1 MKPVPDSEPNKGS
14 VSTVSGAKAATVRRH
29 GLETDKVVDF
39 LTASPRRRWLLFGLF
54 LIAATLL
61 AYQPIW
67 HAGFIWDDDHYVTGN
82 LALRSLKGLWQIWF
96 VPGATPQYYPMTFTG
111 FWVEYHLWQLNPL
124 GYHLTNVLL
133 QALNAILLWTVLRR
147 LDVPGAWLVAAIF
160 ALYPVCVE
168 SVAWISEIKNVL
180 SGAFYLS
187 AVLIYLGFDRTR
199 NWRLYF
205 FALGLFVLGLI
216 SKTVIATLPAALLL
230 VFWWQRGKL
239 SWKQDVLPLIPFFV
253 AGVGAGLFTAWMEW
267 AFVGARGS
275 EFNFTFIERTLIA
288 GRAIWFYLGKLI
300 WPVGLIFMYPRWH
313 VSQAVGWQY
322 LFPAMALL
330 VTLGLWLLSRR
341 NRGPLAAWLFF
352 VGTLFPALGFLN
364 AYPFRYSFVADHF
377 QYLAI
382 IGPLTLGVAG
392 IDKLFPHWRDKERFW
407 ESVLFCGMLL
417 LMLGGLTWRQCD
429 MYANSE
435 ILWRVTLAR
444 NPDCW
449 MAHNNL
455 GFILTQKGEV
465 DEAMAQFQQALQI
478 NPKDPP
484 SWNNVGNVLLHW
496 RKVDEAIPY
505 FQNALQINPDYVE
518 ARNNLGSALLQEGKV
533 DEAIAQFQKVLQINP
548 ISVEAHGNLGN
559 AMLQEG
565 KVDEAIAY
573 YQKALQLSPHNAN
586 LDNNL
591 GNALSRQGQFE
602 QAIAHYQAAIKL
614 VPNNPSF
621 LNNLAWLLATCPQ
634 ARVRN
639 GQQAVQLAER
649 NCQLTDYEEPQLICT
664 LAAAYAEAGRF
675 EDAVAA
681 SERAHELALAVGQ
694 PALALQS
701 QKLLQLFKAH
711 QPYRERFVQ

>member
-1 MKPVPDSEPNKGS
+1 MPDSKPIKGS
-14 VSTVSGAKAATVRRH
+14 VSTASGAKAATAR
-29 GLETDKVVDF
+29 GQGPETDKVVGF
-39 LTASPRRRWLLFGLF
+39 LTSSPHRWWLFGLF
-54 LIAATLL
+54 LVAATIL

-67 HAGFIWDDDHYVTGN
+67 HAGYIWDDDHYVTGN
-82 LALRSLKGLWQIWF
+82 LTLHSLKGLWQIWF
-96 VPGATPQYYPMTFTG
+96 VPGATPQYYPMAFTG
-111 FWVEYHLWQLNPL
+111 FWLEYHLWHLNPL

-160 ALYPVCVE
+160 ALHPVCVE
-168 SVAWISEIKNVL
+168 SVAWVSEIKNVL

-187 AVLIYLGFDRTR
+187 AALVYLRFDRTR
-199 NWRLYF
+199 NWRPYL
-205 FALGLFVLGLI
+205 FASGLFLLGLL

-253 AGVGAGLFTAWMEW
+253 AGVSAGLFTAWMEW

-275 EFNFTFIERTLIA
+275 GYTFTFIERTLIA

-300 WPVGLIFMYPRWH
+300 WPVDLIFIYPRWH
-313 VSQAVGWQY
+313 VSQVIWWQY

-330 VTLGLWLLSRR
+330 VTLGLWLLSHR

-352 VGTLFPALGFLN
+352 VGTLFPALGFFN
-364 AYPFRYSFVADHF
+364 VYPFRYSFVADHF
-377 QYLAI
+377 QYLAM
-382 IGPLTLGVAG
+382 IGPLTLAVAG
-392 IDKLFPHWRDKERFW
+392 IDKLFRHLRNKEPLW
-407 ESVLFCGMLL
+407 ELVFCEMLL
-417 LMLGGLTWRQCD
+417 LILGGLAWHQCG
-429 MYANSE
+429 MYASDE
-435 ILWRVTLAR
+435 TLWRVTLSR

-449 MAHNNL
+449 MACNNL

-465 DEAMAQFQQALQI
+465 DEAMAEFQKALQI

-496 RKVDEAIPY
+496 GKVAEAIPY
-505 FQNALQINPDYVE
+505 FQKALQVNPDYAE

-533 DEAIAQFQKVLQINP
+533 HEAVAQFQKVLQINP
-548 ISVEAHGNLGN
+548 DSVEAHGNLGN
-559 AMLQEG
+559 VMLQEG
-565 KVDEAIAY
+565 KVDEAIAQ
-573 YQKALQLSPHNAN
+573 YQKALQISPNNPN
-586 LDNNL
+586 LYNNL

-602 QAIAHYQAAIKL
+602 QATAHYQAAIKL
-614 VPNNPSF
+614 EPNNPSF
-621 LNNLAWLLATCPQ
+621 LNNFAWHLATCPQ
-634 ARVRN
+634 PRVRN
-639 GQQAVQLAER
+639 GQQAVELAER
-649 NCQLTDYEEPQLICT
+649 ACQLTDYEKPQLICT

-681 SERAHELALAVGQ
+681 VQRAHKLALAFGQ

-711 QPYRERFVQ
+711 KPYRERLAQ

>member
-1 MKPVPDSEPNKGS
+1 MKPVPESKPNKGS
-14 VSTVSGAKAATVRRH
+14 ISTISSAKAATGRRH
-29 GLETDKVVDF
+29 GLETDKVVEF
-39 LTASPRRRWLLFGLF
+39 LTSSPHRWWVFGLF
-54 LIAATLL
+54 LVMATLL

-67 HAGFIWDDDHYVTGN
+67 HAGFIWDDDCYVTGN

-96 VPGATPQYYPMTFTG
+96 VPATTPQYYPMAFTS

-147 LDVPGAWLVAAIF
+147 LDVPGPWLVAAIF

-168 SVAWISEIKNVL
+168 SVAWTSEIKNVL

-187 AVLIYLGFDRTR
+187 AALLYLRFDRTR
-199 NWRLYF
+199 NRSLYF
-205 FALGLFVLGLI
+205 VALGLFVLGLM
-216 SKTVIATLPAALLL
+216 SKSVIATLPAALLV

-253 AGVGAGLFTAWMEW
+253 AGVSAGLFTAWMEW
-267 AFVGARGS
+267 TVVGAKGS
-275 EFNFTFIERTLIA
+275 EFNFTFIERALIA

-300 WPVGLIFMYPRWH
+300 CPVNLIFIYPRWH
-313 VSQAVGWQY
+313 VSQMIWWQY
-322 LFPAMALL
+322 LYPATALL

-352 VGTLFPALGFLN
+352 VGTLFPALGFFN

-377 QYLAI
+377 QYLAT
-382 IGPLTLGVAG
+382 IGPLTLAVAG
-392 IDKLFPHWRDKERFW
+392 IDKLFRRLGNEREFW
-407 ESVLFCGMLL
+407 EPRFFGTLL
-417 LMLGGLTWRQCD
+417 LVLGGLTWYQCG
-429 MYANSE
+429 MYADSE

-449 MAHNNL
+449 MARNNV
-455 GFILTQKGEV
+455 GFVLAQKGEV
-465 DEAMAQFQQALQI
+465 DEAMAQFQQALQT
-478 NPKDPP
+478 NPEDPP

-496 RKVDEAIPY
+496 GKVDEAIPY
-505 FQNALQINPDYVE
+505 FQKALQLNPDYVE
-518 ARNNLGSALLQEGKV
+518 GHNNLGSALLQEGKV
-533 DEAIAQFQKVLQINP
+533 DEAMAQFQKALQIDP
-548 ISVEAHGNLGN
+548 DYVEAYGNLGN
-559 AMLQEG
+559 VMLQEG
-565 KVDEAIAY
+565 KVDKAVAY
-573 YQKALQLSPHNAN
+573 YQKALQLSSHNAN
-586 LDNNL
+586 LHNNL
-591 GNALSRQGQFE
+591 GEALLRQGQFE

-614 VPNNPSF
+614 EPNNPTF
-621 LNNLAWLLATCPQ
+621 LNNLAWLLATCPE

-639 GQQAVQLAER
+639 GQQAVHLAEQV
-649 NCQLTDYEEPQLICT
+649 CLLTDYKVPQLLCT

-675 EDAVAA
+675 EDAVTM
-681 SERAHELALAVGQ
+681 SESARELAQAAGQ
-694 PALALQS
+694 QALALQC

>member
-1 MKPVPDSEPNKGS
+1 MKPLPESKPNNGS
-14 VSTVSGAKAATVRRH
+14 VSTASDAKVATARRH
-29 GLETDKVVDF
+29 GSDIDKVVEF
-39 LTASPRRRWLLFGLF
+39 LTSSPRRRWLLFGLF
-54 LIAATLL
+54 LIASTLL

-96 VPGATPQYYPMTFTG
+96 VPGATPQYYPAAFTG
-111 FWVEYHLWQLNPL
+111 FWVDYHLWQLNPL
-124 GYHLTNVLL
+124 GYHLMNVLL

-147 LDVPGAWLVAAIF
+147 LDVPGAWLAAAIF

-168 SVAWISEIKNVL
+168 SVAWTSEIKNVL

-187 AVLIYLGFDRTR
+187 AALIYLGFDRTR
-199 NWRLYF
+199 NRRLYF
-205 FALGLFVLGLI
+205 FALGLFVLGLM
-216 SKTVIATLPAALLL
+216 SKSVIATLPAALLV

-239 SWKQDVLPLIPFFV
+239 SWKQDGLPLIPFFV
-253 AGVGAGLFTAWMEW
+253 VGVGAGLFTAWMEW
-267 AFVGARGS
+267 SFVGAKGS

-300 WPVGLIFMYPRWH
+300 WPVDLIFMYPRWH
-313 VSQAVGWQY
+313 VSQVIWWQY

-352 VGTLFPALGFLN
+352 IGTLFPALGFLN
-364 AYPFRYSFVADHF
+364 VYPFRYSFVADHF
-377 QYLAI
+377 QYLAM
-382 IGPLTLGVAG
+382 IGPLTLAVAG
-392 IDKLFPHWRDKERFW
+392 IDRLFRHLGNDREFW
-407 ESVLFCGMLL
+407 EPQFCGTLL
-417 LMLGGLTWRQCD
+417 LVLGGLTWYQCG
-429 MYANSE
+429 MYANQE
-435 ILWRVTLAR
+435 TLWRVTLAG

-449 MAHNNL
+449 MARNNL

-478 NPKDPP
+478 NPQDPP

-496 RKVDEAIPY
+496 GKVDEAIPY
-505 FQNALQINPDYVE
+505 FQKTLQLNPDYVE
-518 ARNNLGSALLQEGKV
+518 ARNNLGSALLQKGKV
-533 DEAIAQFQKVLQINP
+533 DEAKAQFQKALQINP
-548 ISVEAHGNLGN
+548 VSVESYGNLGN

-565 KVDEAIAY
+565 KVDEAIAQ
-573 YQKALQLSPHNAN
+573 YQKALQINPGNPN
-586 LDNNL
+586 LYNNL
-591 GNALSRQGQFE
+591 GNALSRQGHFE
-602 QAIAHYQAAIKL
+602 QSVAHYQAAIKL
-614 VPNNPSF
+614 APNNPSF
-621 LNNLAWLLATCPQ
+621 LNNLAWLLATCPE

-649 NCQLTDYEEPQLICT
+649 VCQLTDYEQPQLICT

-675 EDAVAA
+675 DDAAA
-681 SERAHELALAVGQ
+681 TSERARELAQAAGQ
-694 PALALQS
+694 QALALQS

-711 QPYRERFVQ
+711 QPYRERLAQ

>member
-1 MKPVPDSEPNKGS
+1 MKPVPEFKPNNGS
-14 VSTVSGAKAATVRRH
+14 VSTVPNAKVAHVRRH
-29 GLETDKVVDF
+29 GLETDKVVEF
-39 LTASPRRRWLLFGLF
+39 LIASPPRRWLLFGLF

-111 FWVEYHLWQLNPL
+111 FWVEYHLWQLNPS

-133 QALNAILLWTVLRR
+133 HAVNAILLWTVLRR
-147 LDVPGAWLVAAIF
+147 LDVPGAWLAAASF

-180 SGAFYLS
+180 SGSFYLS
-187 AVLIYLGFDRTR
+187 AALIYLGFDRTR

-216 SKTVIATLPAALLL
+216 SKTVIATLPAALLV

-239 SWKQDVLPLIPFFV
+239 SWKQDVLPLIPFFL

-267 AFVGARGS
+267 AFVGAKGS

-300 WPVGLIFMYPRWH
+300 CPVDLIFMYPRWQ
-313 VSQAVGWQY
+313 VSQVIGWQY
-322 LFPAMALL
+322 LFPAVALL
-330 VTLGLWLLSRR
+330 VTLGLWMLSRR

-364 AYPFRYSFVADHF
+364 VYPFRYSFVADHF
-377 QYLAI
+377 QYLAM
-382 IGPLTLGVAG
+382 IGPLTLAAAG
-392 IDKLFPHWRDKERFW
+392 IDRLFRHLRNKEQLW
-407 ESVLFCGMLL
+407 ELVFCQTLL
-417 LMLGGLTWRQCD
+417 LVLGGLTWYQCG

-435 ILWRVTLAR
+435 ILWRATLAG

-449 MAHNNL
+449 MARNNL
-455 GFILTQKGEV
+455 GFVLIQKGEV
-465 DEAMAQFQQALQI
+465 DEAMAQFQQALQL

-496 RKVDEAIPY
+496 GKVDEAIPY
-505 FQNALQINPDYVE
+505 FQKSLQLNSDYVE
-518 ARNNLGSALLQEGKV
+518 ARNNLGSALLQKGKV
-533 DEAIAQFQKVLQINP
+533 DQAIAQFQKGLQIDPN
-548 ISVEAHGNLGN
+548 SVEALGNLGN
-559 AMLQEG
+559 VMLQEG
-565 KVDEAIAY
+565 KADEAIAY
-573 YQKALQLSPHNAN
+573 YQKALRLSPHNAN
-586 LDNNL
+586 LYNNL
-591 GNALSRQGQFE
+591 GNALSRQGHFE
-602 QAIAHYQAAIKL
+602 QAIAYYQAAIKL
-614 VPNNPSF
+614 EPNNPSF
-621 LNNLAWLLATCPQ
+621 LNNLAWLLATCPE
-634 ARVRN
+634 AHVRD

-649 NCQLTDYEEPQLICT
+649 VCLLTDYEQPQWICT
-664 LAAAYAEAGRF
+664 LAAAYAETGRF
-675 EDAVAA
+675 EEAVAK
-681 SERAHELALAVGQ
+681 SESARELAQAAGQ

-711 QPYRERFVQ
+711 QPYRDRFVQ

>member
-1 MKPVPDSEPNKGS
+1 MKFAPDSKSNQRN
-14 VSTVSGAKAATVRRH
+14 VSTIAGAKAAAPRGH
-29 GLETDKVVDF
+29 GPETDKVVDF
-39 LTASPRRRWLLFGLF
+39 LTSSPHRWWLFGLF
-54 LIAATLL
+54 LVFATIL

-82 LALRSLKGLWQIWF
+82 LTLRSLKGLWQIWF
-96 VPGATPQYYPMTFTG
+96 VPGATPQYYPMAFTG

-147 LDVPGAWLVAAIF
+147 LDVPGAWLAAAIF

-187 AVLIYLGFDRTR
+187 AALLYLRFDRSR

-205 FALGLFVLGLI
+205 LALGLFLLGLL

-253 AGVGAGLFTAWMEW
+253 AGVGAGLFTAWVEW
-267 AFVGARGS
+267 VFVGASGS
-275 EFNFTFIERTLIA
+275 EYNFSLIERTLIA
-288 GRAIWFYLGKLI
+288 GRVIWFYLGKLI
-300 WPVGLIFMYPRWH
+300 CPVDLIFMYPRWH
-313 VSQAVGWQY
+313 VSQVTGWQY

-352 VGTLFPALGFLN
+352 VGTLFPALGFFN
-364 AYPFRYSFVADHF
+364 VYPFRFSFVADHF
-377 QYLAI
+377 QYLAM
-382 IGPLTLGVAG
+382 IGPLTLAVAG
-392 IDKLFPHWRDKERFW
+392 IDKLFRRLKDGREFW
-407 ESVLFCGMLL
+407 EPKFCGTLL
-417 LMLGGLTWRQCD
+417 LVLGGLTWYQCGL
-429 MYANSE
+429 YADSE
-435 ILWRVTLAR
+435 TLWRATLAR

-449 MAHNNL
+449 MACNNL
-455 GFILTQKGEV
+455 GFVLIQKGEV
-465 DEAMAQFQQALQI
+465 DEAMAQFQKALEI
-478 NPKDPP
+478 NPQDPP
-484 SWNNVGNVLLHW
+484 TWNNVGNVLFHW
-496 RKVDEAIPY
+496 GKVNEAVPY
-505 FQNALQINPDYVE
+505 FQKALQLNPDYTE
-518 ARNNLGSALLQEGKV
+518 ALNNLGSALLQEGKV
-533 DEAIAQFQKVLQINP
+533 DEAMAQFQKVLQINP
-548 ISVEAHGNLGN
+548 DSVEAHGNLGN

-565 KVDEAIAY
+565 KVDEAIAQ
-573 YQKALQLSPHNAN
+573 YQKALQISPNNPN
-586 LDNNL
+586 LYNNL

-614 VPNNPSF
+614 EPNNPSF
-621 LNNLAWLLATCPQ
+621 LNNLAWHLATCSQPR
-634 ARVRN
+634 ARN
-639 GQQAVQLAER
+639 GQQAIQSAER
-649 NCQLTDYEEPQLICT
+649 ACQLTDYENPQLICT

-681 SERAHELALAVGQ
+681 SAKARELALALGQ
-694 PALALQS
+694 QALALQS

-711 QPYRERFVQ
+711 KPYREQLVQ